1 MSNIINLLTSQEMI
15 VVYIVTGIACF
26 IYFVI
31 FMIDRS
37 YYKRKRRQNTKE
49 LNQLVEDINIE
60 LAKEND
66 MTNTDSLLNIEN
78 TYNEPVLEPISNNDF
93 VYVEPINRV
102 VEKKEEVKAVPVV
115 ENKAINVD
123 TMIEEITAT
132 PAPAVMEE
140 VILNDNKKE
149 DLTAESL
156 DEPEIVEVIEETTPV
171 EPVTI
176 EPIEVPVIET
186 EQAKVEPEE
195 HKVEPEEHKEEIE
208 NTISVEENPTVTTIT
223 AEEEVLEVQ
232 PEVIEPVKET
242 EELTYTSIE
251 PTKQEAQAELR
262 RLTEELEAASSSQEE
277 KITLTSFEEEQER
290 DAIISLEEL
299 IKRSKEMYESNEIS
313 QYDDENIPISLSDL
327 ERQIQET
334 LQETEILDTPAEPV
348 LIETPTIEP
357 IKEEQEQ
364 LVLEDLN
371 TVEINEK
378 PISNAYKTEVF
389 KISPVISPIY
399 GIEKTRNSNDMELE
413 NTANY
418 EKLDAE
424 IKKTNEFLATIKDLQ
439 KNLE

>member
-78 TYNEPVLEPISNNDF
+78 TYNEPVLEHISNNDF

-123 TMIEEITAT
+123 KMIEEITVT
-132 PAPAVMEE
+132 PASAVMEE

-195 HKVEPEEHKEEIE
+195 HKEEIE
-208 NTISVEENPTVTTIT
+208 NTISVEENPTVITIT

-262 RLTEELEAASSSQEE
+262 RLTEELEAASSCQEE
-277 KITLTSFEEEQER
+277 NITLTSFEEEQER

-334 LQETEILDTPAEPV
+334 LQGTEFLDTPTEPV

-424 IKKTNEFLATIKDLQ
+424 IKKTNEFLAMIKDLQ
-439 KNLE
+439 KNLK

>member
-31 FMIDRS
+31 FIIDRS

-78 TYNEPVLEPISNNDF
+78 TYNEPVLEHISNNDF

-123 TMIEEITAT
+123 KMIEEITVT
-132 PAPAVMEE
+132 PASAVMEE

-186 EQAKVEPEE
+186 EQAKVEA
-195 HKVEPEEHKEEIE
+195 EEHKEEIE

-277 KITLTSFEEEQER
+277 NITLTSFEEEQER

-334 LQETEILDTPAEPV
+334 LQGTEFLDTPTEPV

-424 IKKTNEFLATIKDLQ
+424 IKKTNEFLAMIKDLQ
-439 KNLE
+439 KNLK

>member
-149 DLTAESL
+149 ELTTESL

-176 EPIEVPVIET
+176 DPIEVPVIET
-186 EQAKVEPEE
+186 EQAKVEL
-195 HKVEPEEHKEEIE
+195 EEHKEEIE

-334 LQETEILDTPAEPV
+334 LQETEILDTPTEPV

>member
-1 MSNIINLLTSQEMI
+1 MI

-78 TYNEPVLEPISNNDF
+78 TYNEPVLESISNNDF

-123 TMIEEITAT
+123 TMIEEIIAT
-132 PAPAVMEE
+132 PAPTVMEE

-149 DLTAESL
+149 ELTAESL
-156 DEPEIVEVIEETTPV
+156 DESGIVEVIEETTPV

-186 EQAKVEPEE
+186 EQA
-195 HKVEPEEHKEEIE
+195 KVEPEEHKEEIE

-262 RLTEELEAASSSQEE
+262 RLTEELEAAASCQEE
-277 KITLTSFEEEQER
+277 NITLTSFEEEQER

-334 LQETEILDTPAEPV
+334 LQGTEFLDTPTEPV

-424 IKKTNEFLATIKDLQ
+424 IKKTNEFLAMIKDLQ
-439 KNLE
+439 KNLK

>member
-78 TYNEPVLEPISNNDF
+78 TYNESVLEPISNNDF

-123 TMIEEITAT
+123 KMIEEITTT

-186 EQAKVEPEE
+186 EQAKVEL
-195 HKVEPEEHKEEIE
+195 EEHKEEIE

-334 LQETEILDTPAEPV
+334 LQETEILDTPTEPV

-371 TVEINEK
+371 TVEVSEK

>member
-78 TYNEPVLEPISNNDF
+78 TYNEPVLESISNNDF

-123 TMIEEITAT
+123 TMIEEIIAT
-132 PAPAVMEE
+132 PAPTVMEE

-149 DLTAESL
+149 ELTAESL
-156 DEPEIVEVIEETTPV
+156 DESEIVEVIEETTPV

-186 EQAKVEPEE
+186 EQAKVEA
-195 HKVEPEEHKEEIE
+195 EEHKEEIE

-277 KITLTSFEEEQER
+277 NITLTSFEEEQER

-334 LQETEILDTPAEPV
+334 LQGTEFLDTPTEPV

-424 IKKTNEFLATIKDLQ
+424 IKKTNEFLAMIKDLQ
-439 KNLE
+439 KNLK

>member
-66 MTNTDSLLNIEN
+66 MTNTDTLLNIES
-78 TYNEPVLEPISNNDF
+78 TCNEPVLEPISNNDF
-93 VYVEPINRV
+93 VFVEPINRV
-102 VEKKEEVKAVPVV
+102 VETKIEKKEEVKAVPVV

-123 TMIEEITAT
+123 TMIEEITT
-132 PAPAVMEE
+132 APAVMEE

-149 DLTAESL
+149 TLTTESL
-156 DEPEIVEVIEETTPV
+156 DEPEIVEVIEETAPV
-171 EPVTI
+171 EPITI
-176 EPIEVPVIET
+176 EPIEVPVIAT
-186 EQAKVEPEE
+186 EQAQA
-195 HKVEPEEHKEEIE
+195 EPEEHKEEIIE

-223 AEEEVLEVQ
+223 VEEEVLETQ

-262 RLTEELEAASSSQEE
+262 RLTEELEAASASQEE
-277 KITLTSFEEEQER
+277 NITLTSFEEEQER

-334 LQETEILDTPAEPV
+334 LQETEILDTPVEPV

>member
-115 ENKAINVD
+115 ENKSINVD

-149 DLTAESL
+149 ELTAESL

-195 HKVEPEEHKEEIE
+195 HKEEIE
-208 NTISVEENPTVTTIT
+208 NTISVEENPTITTIT

-334 LQETEILDTPAEPV
+334 LQETEILDTPTEPV

>member
-149 DLTAESL
+149 ELTTESL

-186 EQAKVEPEE
+186 EQAKVELEE
-195 HKVEPEEHKEEIE
+195 HKEEIEEHKEEIE

-223 AEEEVLEVQ
+223 VEEEVLEVQ

-334 LQETEILDTPAEPV
+334 LQETEILDTPTEPV

-371 TVEINEK
+371 TVEVSEK

>member
-78 TYNEPVLEPISNNDF
+78 TYNEPVLESISNNDF

-123 TMIEEITAT
+123 TMIEEIIAT
-132 PAPAVMEE
+132 PAPTVMEE

-149 DLTAESL
+149 ELTAESL
-156 DEPEIVEVIEETTPV
+156 DESGIVEVIEETTPV

-195 HKVEPEEHKEEIE
+195 HKEEIE
-208 NTISVEENPTVTTIT
+208 NTISVEENPTVITIT

-232 PEVIEPVKET
+232 PEVIESVKET
-242 EELTYTSIE
+242 EELTYTNIE

-262 RLTEELEAASSSQEE
+262 RLTEELEAAASCQEE
-277 KITLTSFEEEQER
+277 NITLTSFEEEQER

-334 LQETEILDTPAEPV
+334 LQGTEFLDTPTEPV

-424 IKKTNEFLATIKDLQ
+424 IKKTNEFLAMIKDLQ
-439 KNLE
+439 KNLK

>member
-78 TYNEPVLEPISNNDF
+78 TYNEPVLEHISNNDF

-123 TMIEEITAT
+123 TMIEEIIAT
-132 PAPAVMEE
+132 PAPTVMEE

-149 DLTAESL
+149 ELTAESL
-156 DEPEIVEVIEETTPV
+156 DESGIVEVIEETTPV

-195 HKVEPEEHKEEIE
+195 HKEEIE
-208 NTISVEENPTVTTIT
+208 NTISVEENPTVITIT

-262 RLTEELEAASSSQEE
+262 RLTEELEAASSCQEE
-277 KITLTSFEEEQER
+277 NITLTSFEEEQER

-334 LQETEILDTPAEPV
+334 LQGTEFLDTPTEPV

-424 IKKTNEFLATIKDLQ
+424 IKKTNEFLAMIKDLQ
-439 KNLE
+439 KNLK

>member
-78 TYNEPVLEPISNNDF
+78 TYNEPVLESISNNDF

-123 TMIEEITAT
+123 TMIEEIIAT
-132 PAPAVMEE
+132 PAPTVMEE

-149 DLTAESL
+149 ELTAESL
-156 DEPEIVEVIEETTPV
+156 DESEIVEVIEETTPV

-195 HKVEPEEHKEEIE
+195 HKEEIE
-208 NTISVEENPTVTTIT
+208 NTISVEENPTVITIT

-242 EELTYTSIE
+242 EELTYTNIE

-262 RLTEELEAASSSQEE
+262 RLTEELEAAASCQEE
-277 KITLTSFEEEQER
+277 NITLTSFEEEQER

-334 LQETEILDTPAEPV
+334 LQGTEFLDTPTEPV

-424 IKKTNEFLATIKDLQ
+424 IKKTNEFLAMIKDLQ
-439 KNLE
+439 KNLK

>member
-78 TYNEPVLEPISNNDF
+78 TYNEPVLEHISNNDF

-102 VEKKEEVKAVPVV
+102 VEKKEEVKAEPVV

-123 TMIEEITAT
+123 KMIEEITVT
-132 PAPAVMEE
+132 PASAVMEE

-186 EQAKVEPEE
+186 EQAKVEA
-195 HKVEPEEHKEEIE
+195 EEHKEEIE

-277 KITLTSFEEEQER
+277 NITLTSFEEEQER

-334 LQETEILDTPAEPV
+334 LQGTEFLDTPTEPV

-424 IKKTNEFLATIKDLQ
+424 IKKTNEFLAMIKDLQ
-439 KNLE
+439 KNLK

>member
-78 TYNEPVLEPISNNDF
+78 TYNEPVLEHISNNDF

-123 TMIEEITAT
+123 KMIEEITVT
-132 PAPAVMEE
+132 PASAVMEE

-186 EQAKVEPEE
+186 EQAKVEA
-195 HKVEPEEHKEEIE
+195 EEHKEEIE
-208 NTISVEENPTVTTIT
+208 NTIIVEENPTVTTIT

-277 KITLTSFEEEQER
+277 NITLTSFEEEQER

-334 LQETEILDTPAEPV
+334 LQGTEFLDTPTEPV

-424 IKKTNEFLATIKDLQ
+424 IKKTNEFLAMIKDLQ
-439 KNLE
+439 KNLK

>member
-123 TMIEEITAT
+123 KMIEEITAT

-186 EQAKVEPEE
+186 EQAKVEL
-195 HKVEPEEHKEEIE
+195 EEHKEEIE

-334 LQETEILDTPAEPV
+334 LQETEILDTPTEPV

-371 TVEINEK
+371 TVEVSEK

>member
-78 TYNEPVLEPISNNDF
+78 TYNEPVLESISNNDF

-123 TMIEEITAT
+123 TMIEEIIAT
-132 PAPAVMEE
+132 PAPTVMEE

-149 DLTAESL
+149 ELTAESL
-156 DEPEIVEVIEETTPV
+156 DESGIVEVIEETTPV

-195 HKVEPEEHKEEIE
+195 HKEEIE
-208 NTISVEENPTVTTIT
+208 NTISVEENPTVITIT

-262 RLTEELEAASSSQEE
+262 RLTEELEAAASCQEE
-277 KITLTSFEEEQER
+277 NITLTSFEEEQER

-334 LQETEILDTPAEPV
+334 LQGTEFLDTPTEPV

-424 IKKTNEFLATIKDLQ
+424 IKKTNEFLAMIKDLQ
-439 KNLE
+439 KNLK

>member
-115 ENKAINVD
+115 ENKSINVD

-149 DLTAESL
+149 ELTTESL

-186 EQAKVEPEE
+186 EQA
-195 HKVEPEEHKEEIE
+195 KVEPEEHKEEIE

-334 LQETEILDTPAEPV
+334 LQETEILDTPAEQV

-371 TVEINEK
+371 TVEVSEK

>member
-78 TYNEPVLEPISNNDF
+78 TYNEPVLEHISNNDF

-123 TMIEEITAT
+123 KMIEEITVT
-132 PAPAVMEE
+132 PASAVMEE

-149 DLTAESL
+149 ELTAESL
-156 DEPEIVEVIEETTPV
+156 DESEIVEVIEETTPV

-195 HKVEPEEHKEEIE
+195 HKEEIE
-208 NTISVEENPTVTTIT
+208 NTISVEENPAVITIT

-262 RLTEELEAASSSQEE
+262 RLTEELEAAASSQEE
-277 KITLTSFEEEQER
+277 NIALTSFEEEQER

-334 LQETEILDTPAEPV
+334 LQGTEFLDTPTEPV

-424 IKKTNEFLATIKDLQ
+424 IKKTNEFLAMIKDLQ
-439 KNLE
+439 KNLK

>member
-123 TMIEEITAT
+123 KMIEEITAT

-186 EQAKVEPEE
+186 EQAKVEL
-195 HKVEPEEHKEEIE
+195 EEHKEEIE

-334 LQETEILDTPAEPV
+334 LQETEILDTPTEPV

>member
-78 TYNEPVLEPISNNDF
+78 TYNEPVLESISNNDF

-123 TMIEEITAT
+123 KMIEEITVT
-132 PAPAVMEE
+132 PASAVMEE

-149 DLTAESL
+149 ELTAESL
-156 DEPEIVEVIEETTPV
+156 DESEIVEVIEETTPV

-186 EQAKVEPEE
+186 EQAKVEA
-195 HKVEPEEHKEEIE
+195 EEHKEEIE

-277 KITLTSFEEEQER
+277 NITLTSFEEEQER

-334 LQETEILDTPAEPV
+334 LQGTEFLDTPTEPV

-424 IKKTNEFLATIKDLQ
+424 IKKTNEFLAMIKDLQ
-439 KNLE
+439 KNLK

>member
-1 MSNIINLLTSQEMI
+1 MI

-78 TYNEPVLEPISNNDF
+78 TYNEPVLKSISNNDF

-123 TMIEEITAT
+123 TMIEEIIAT
-132 PAPAVMEE
+132 PAPTVMEE

-149 DLTAESL
+149 ELTAESL
-156 DEPEIVEVIEETTPV
+156 DESGIVEVIEETTPV

-195 HKVEPEEHKEEIE
+195 HKEEIE
-208 NTISVEENPTVTTIT
+208 NTISVEENPTVITIT

-242 EELTYTSIE
+242 EELTYTNIE

-277 KITLTSFEEEQER
+277 NITLTSFEEEQER

-334 LQETEILDTPAEPV
+334 LQGTEFLDTPTEPV

-424 IKKTNEFLATIKDLQ
+424 IKKTNEFLAMIKDLQ
-439 KNLE
+439 KNLK

>member
-123 TMIEEITAT
+123 KMIEEITAT

-149 DLTAESL
+149 ELTTESL

-186 EQAKVEPEE
+186 EQA
-195 HKVEPEEHKEEIE
+195 KVEPEEHKEEIE

-334 LQETEILDTPAEPV
+334 LQETEILDTPTEPV

-371 TVEINEK
+371 TVEVSEK

>member
-78 TYNEPVLEPISNNDF
+78 TYNEPVLEHISNNDF

-123 TMIEEITAT
+123 KMIEEITVT
-132 PAPAVMEE
+132 PASAVMEE

-186 EQAKVEPEE
+186 EQAKVEA
-195 HKVEPEEHKEEIE
+195 EEHKEEIE
-208 NTISVEENPTVTTIT
+208 NTISVEENPTVITIT

-277 KITLTSFEEEQER
+277 NITLTSFEEEQER

-334 LQETEILDTPAEPV
+334 LQKTEILDTPAEPV

-424 IKKTNEFLATIKDLQ
+424 IKKTNEFLAMIKDLQ
-439 KNLE
+439 KNLK

>member
-78 TYNEPVLEPISNNDF
+78 TYNEPVLEHISNNDF

-123 TMIEEITAT
+123 KMIEEITVT
-132 PAPAVMEE
+132 PASAVMEE

-186 EQAKVEPEE
+186 EQAKVEA
-195 HKVEPEEHKEEIE
+195 EEHKEEIE

-277 KITLTSFEEEQER
+277 NITLTSFEEEQER

-334 LQETEILDTPAEPV
+334 LQGTEFLDTPTEPV
-348 LIETPTIEP
+348 LIKTPTIEP
-357 IKEEQEQ
+357 LKEEQEQ

-424 IKKTNEFLATIKDLQ
+424 IKKTNEFLAMIKDLQ
-439 KNLE
+439 KNLK

>member
-78 TYNEPVLEPISNNDF
+78 TYNEPVLEHISNNDF

-123 TMIEEITAT
+123 TMIEEIIAT
-132 PAPAVMEE
+132 PAPTVMEE

-149 DLTAESL
+149 ELTAESL
-156 DEPEIVEVIEETTPV
+156 DESEIVEVIEETTPV

-195 HKVEPEEHKEEIE
+195 HKEEVE
-208 NTISVEENPTVTTIT
+208 NTISVEENPAVITIT

-262 RLTEELEAASSSQEE
+262 RLTEELEAASSCQEE
-277 KITLTSFEEEQER
+277 NITLTSFEEEQER

-334 LQETEILDTPAEPV
+334 LQGTEFLDTPTEPV

-424 IKKTNEFLATIKDLQ
+424 IKKTNEFLAMIKDLQ
-439 KNLE
+439 KNLK

>member
-78 TYNEPVLEPISNNDF
+78 TYNEPVLEHISNNDF

-123 TMIEEITAT
+123 KMIEEITVT
-132 PAPAVMEE
+132 PASAVMEE

-186 EQAKVEPEE
+186 EQAKVEA
-195 HKVEPEEHKEEIE
+195 EEHKEEIE

-223 AEEEVLEVQ
+223 DEEEVLEVQ

-277 KITLTSFEEEQER
+277 NITLTSFEEEQER

-334 LQETEILDTPAEPV
+334 LQGTEFLDTPTEPV

-424 IKKTNEFLATIKDLQ
+424 IKKTNEFLAMIKDLQ
-439 KNLE
+439 KNLK

>member
-78 TYNEPVLEPISNNDF
+78 TYNEPVLEHISNNDF

-123 TMIEEITAT
+123 KMIEEITTT

-156 DEPEIVEVIEETTPV
+156 GEPEIVEVIEETTPV

-186 EQAKVEPEE
+186 EQAKVEA
-195 HKVEPEEHKEEIE
+195 EEHKEEIE

-262 RLTEELEAASSSQEE
+262 RLTEELEAASSCQEE
-277 KITLTSFEEEQER
+277 NITLTSFEEEQER

-334 LQETEILDTPAEPV
+334 LQGTEFLDTPTEPV

-371 TVEINEK
+371 TVEINET

-424 IKKTNEFLATIKDLQ
+424 IKKTNEFLAMIKDLQ
-439 KNLE
+439 KNLK

>member
-78 TYNEPVLEPISNNDF
+78 TYNEPVLEHISNNDF

-123 TMIEEITAT
+123 KMIEEITVT
-132 PAPAVMEE
+132 PASAVMEE

-156 DEPEIVEVIEETTPV
+156 DESEIVEVIEETTPV

-186 EQAKVEPEE
+186 EQAKVEA
-195 HKVEPEEHKEEIE
+195 EEHKEEIE
-208 NTISVEENPTVTTIT
+208 NTISVEENPTVITIT

-277 KITLTSFEEEQER
+277 NITLTSFEEEQER

-334 LQETEILDTPAEPV
+334 LQKTEILDTPAEPV

-424 IKKTNEFLATIKDLQ
+424 IKKTNEFLAMIKDLQ
-439 KNLE
+439 KNLK

>member
-115 ENKAINVD
+115 ENKSINVD

-156 DEPEIVEVIEETTPV
+156 DEPEIVEVIEDTPPV

-186 EQAKVEPEE
+186 EQA
-195 HKVEPEEHKEEIE
+195 KVEPEEHKEEIE

-371 TVEINEK
+371 TVEVSEK

>member
-123 TMIEEITAT
+123 TMIEEITTT

-186 EQAKVEPEE
+186 EQAKVEL
-195 HKVEPEEHKEEIE
+195 EEHKEEIE

-262 RLTEELEAASSSQEE
+262 RLTEELEATSSSQEE
-277 KITLTSFEEEQER
+277 NITLTSFEEEQER

-371 TVEINEK
+371 TIEINEK

>member
-78 TYNEPVLEPISNNDF
+78 TYNEPVLESISNNDF

-132 PAPAVMEE
+132 PAPTVMEE

-149 DLTAESL
+149 ELTAESL
-156 DEPEIVEVIEETTPV
+156 DESEIVEVIEETTPV

-195 HKVEPEEHKEEIE
+195 HKEEIE
-208 NTISVEENPTVTTIT
+208 NTISVEENPTVITIT

-262 RLTEELEAASSSQEE
+262 RLTEELEAASSCQEE
-277 KITLTSFEEEQER
+277 NITLTSFEEEQER

-334 LQETEILDTPAEPV
+334 LQGTEFLDTPTEPV

-424 IKKTNEFLATIKDLQ
+424 IKKTNEFLAMIKDLQ
-439 KNLE
+439 KNLK

>member
-176 EPIEVPVIET
+176 EPIEVPAIET
-186 EQAKVEPEE
+186 EQV
-195 HKVEPEEHKEEIE
+195 KVEPEEHKEEIE

-371 TVEINEK
+371 TVEVSEK

>member
-66 MTNTDSLLNIEN
+66 MTNTDTLLNIEN

-102 VEKKEEVKAVPVV
+102 VETKIEKKEEVKAVPVV

-132 PAPAVMEE
+132 PTPAVMEE

-149 DLTAESL
+149 DLTTESL

-176 EPIEVPVIET
+176 EPIEVSVIEA
-186 EQAKVEPEE
+186 EQVKVEPEE
-195 HKVEPEEHKEEIE
+195 YKEEVIE

-277 KITLTSFEEEQER
+277 NITLTSFEEEQER

-334 LQETEILDTPAEPV
+334 LQETEILDTPAEPT

>member
-115 ENKAINVD
+115 ENKSINVD

-176 EPIEVPVIET
+176 EPIEVPAIET
-186 EQAKVEPEE
+186 EQV
-195 HKVEPEEHKEEIE
+195 KVEPEEHKEEIE

-371 TVEINEK
+371 TVEVSEK

>member
-78 TYNEPVLEPISNNDF
+78 TYNEPVLEHISNNDF

-123 TMIEEITAT
+123 TMIEEIIAT
-132 PAPAVMEE
+132 PAPTVMEE

-186 EQAKVEPEE
+186 EQAKVEA
-195 HKVEPEEHKEEIE
+195 EEHKEEIE

-277 KITLTSFEEEQER
+277 NITLTSFEEEQER

-334 LQETEILDTPAEPV
+334 LQGTEFLDTPTEPV

-424 IKKTNEFLATIKDLQ
+424 IKKTNEFLAMIKDLQ
-439 KNLE
+439 KNLK

>member
-115 ENKAINVD
+115 ENKSINVD

-186 EQAKVEPEE
+186 EQA
-195 HKVEPEEHKEEIE
+195 KVEPEEHKEEIE

-334 LQETEILDTPAEPV
+334 LQETEILDTPTEPV

-371 TVEINEK
+371 TVEVSEK

>member
-132 PAPAVMEE
+132 PALAVMEE

-149 DLTAESL
+149 ELTTESL

-186 EQAKVEPEE
+186 EQA
-195 HKVEPEEHKEEIE
+195 KVEPEEHKEEIE

-334 LQETEILDTPAEPV
+334 LQETEILDTPTEPV

>member
-149 DLTAESL
+149 ELTTESL

-186 EQAKVEPEE
+186 EQA
-195 HKVEPEEHKEEIE
+195 KVEPEEHKEEIE

-334 LQETEILDTPAEPV
+334 LQETEILDTPTEQV

-371 TVEINEK
+371 TVEVSEK

>member
-78 TYNEPVLEPISNNDF
+78 TYNEPVLESISNNDF

-123 TMIEEITAT
+123 TMIEEIIAT
-132 PAPAVMEE
+132 PAPTVMEE

-149 DLTAESL
+149 ELTAESL
-156 DEPEIVEVIEETTPV
+156 DESEIVEVIEETTPV

-195 HKVEPEEHKEEIE
+195 HKEEIE
-208 NTISVEENPTVTTIT
+208 NTISVEENPTVITIT

-262 RLTEELEAASSSQEE
+262 RLTEELEAASSCQEE
-277 KITLTSFEEEQER
+277 NITLTSFEEEQER

-334 LQETEILDTPAEPV
+334 LQGTEFLDTPTEPV

-424 IKKTNEFLATIKDLQ
+424 IKKTNEFLAMIKDLQ
-439 KNLE
+439 KNLK